1 MLGIS
6 TWLLCVWRSQWQPTP
21 VLLPGKCHGQR
32 SLVGCSPWGC
42 TKSDTT
48 EATQQQQQ
56 QQQLC
61 IHCQHI
67 TISQSL
73 YNCLIFFPSK
83 NSVKINKGKL
93 MKIDLGP
100 SRGSPHTFTTCHQY
114 RFQQKEMYLAPLA
127 GSDYFTTTNRRKIFF
142 LPSNS
147 STNER
152 LPQLSP

>member
-1 MLGIS
+1 MWVFS
-6 TWLLCVWRSQWQPTP
+6 SKQWRRQWHPTP
-21 VLLPGKCHGQR
+21 ALSPGKSDGRR

-42 TKSDTT
+42 TKLDTT
-48 EATQQQQQ
+48 EATQQ

-67 TISQSL
+67 TILHSL

-100 SRGSPHTFTTCHQY
+100 SRGSPHTCTTCHQY
-114 RFQQKEMYLAPLA
+114 RFQQKDLPCTS
-127 GSDYFTTTNRRKIFF
+127 GRK
-142 LPSNS
+142 
-147 STNER
+147 
-152 LPQLSP
+152 